1 MKTVAGL
8 MVLVFLVT
16 AVAVRGSRAQPLPEA
31 STAFQQCHGAS
42 AQMSGQ
48 CLPASSALVGLAD
61 MGVDDDVAYGGDYW
75 GGDWG
80 DRSYGQEE
88 SLSSPEWWREVAL
101 AAVTAG
107 LQALAL
113 EAARWA
119 AERLGGEAPGQ
130 LHTQLVPELFDP
142 VP

>member
-8 MVLVFLVT
+8 LVLVFLVA

-31 STAFQQCHGAS
+31 STAFRQCHGAP
-42 AQMSGQ
+42 AQMSGR
-48 CLPASSALVGLAD
+48 CLPVSSALTGMAD
-61 MGVDDDVAYGGDYW
+61 MGVDGDVAYVGDYGGDYAY
-75 GGDWG
+75 
-80 DRSYGQEE
+80 SQEE
-88 SLSSPEWWREVAL
+88 SLSSPEWWREIAL

-113 EAARWA
+113 EAAKWA

-130 LHTQLVPELFDP
+130 LQTQLVPELFDP
-142 VP
+142 AP